1 MISKEGLDQFKQ
13 IYKKRFN
20 KELADDVASEKAMTL
35 IRMVELIYKPMTLAE
50 YEALQ
55 KRRVETGDIT
65 AEEADKNIK
74 ESRIEQAEYEK
85 RKNKNKK

>member
-20 KELADDVASEKAMTL
+20 VDLADDVALEKAKTL
-35 IRMVELIYKPMTLAE
+35 LRMVELVYKPMTMKE
-50 YEALQ
+50 YEDLQ

-65 AEEADKNIK
+65 AEEADKSIK
-74 ESRIEQAEYEK
+74 EARIMQAEYEK
-85 RKNKNKK
+85 IKNKK

>member
-20 KELADDVASEKAMTL
+20 KELADDVVLEKATAL
-35 IRMVELIYKPMTLAE
+35 LRMVEIIYKPMTLGE
-50 YEALQ
+50 YEAPQ

-65 AEEADKNIK
+65 AEEADKSIK
-74 ESRIEQAEYEK
+74 EARIMQAEYEK
-85 RKNKNKK
+85 IKNKK